1 MRALLVLLEFAWCG
15 GLARSSRPST
25 SLKVEEAAAAAFLV
39 EVVVIDEAYNGL
51 VKRVLKYGCVVLLLL
66 EVVDVVGG

>member
-1 MRALLVLLEFAWCG
+1 MG
-15 GLARSSRPST
+15 
-25 SLKVEEAAAAAFLV
+25 V